1 MSVQPLEATQVHTW
15 LLKCGLEVE
24 DARAYWLHTD
34 GSQHVTATQAF
45 DEYWFGARSMA
56 KVRHLLSVMRARF
69 DAFPSALATL
79 HRWPHM
85 TPDTRR
91 AICHWHLQLADPLY
105 RSFSGDYLVARRHG
119 ARPQVTRDLVVGWV
133 GVYGTG
139 RWSMSTRIQFASK
152 LLSAALAAGLVAS
165 KRDPRPVVVPGVS
178 DEALEY
184 LMYLL
189 REIRFEGT
197 LFDNPYLLSVG
208 LEGRY
213 LEDRL
218 RGLPG
223 LDYDRQA
230 DLIALDWRYSDLNA
244 WAEANLP
251 RDGEL
256 SLTDVSQTDFSQT
269 GVRQTA

>member
-1 MSVQPLEATQVHTW
+1 MSGRPQEATQVHTW
-15 LLKCGLEVE
+15 LIKCGLEVE
-24 DARAYWLHTD
+24 DARAYWRQAD
-34 GSQHVTATQAF
+34 GSGRVTARRAF
-45 DEYWFGARSMA
+45 EEYWFGARSLSR
-56 KVRHLLSVMRARF
+56 VEDLLPVLRARF

-91 AICHWHLQLADPLY
+91 VICHWHLQLADPLY
-105 RSFSGDYLVARRHG
+105 RSFSTDYLVTRRNG
-119 ARPQVTRDLVVGWV
+119 ARPQVTRDLVVSWV
-133 GVYGTG
+133 SDFGGD

-152 LLSAALAAGLVAS
+152 LLSAAYAAGLVAT
-165 KRDPRPVVVPGVS
+165 KRDPRPVVVPTVS

-189 REIRFEGT
+189 REVRFEGT
-197 LFDNPYLLSVG
+197 LFANPYLESVG

-213 LEDRL
+213 LDDRL

-223 LDYDRQA
+223 LDFDRQA
-230 DLIALDWRYSDLNA
+230 DLVALEWRYADLEA

-251 RDGEL
+251 QEHDL
-256 SLTDVSQTDFSQT
+256 
-269 GVRQTA
+269 RQTA